1 MGDGTSTKEVLILHE
16 AMEILFEHKFDRQ
29 NLSSEKKTIQRLGK
43 RAQQNIYDFFGKIE
57 LVRGDHPLAK
67 SSSPSL
73 SNDDW
78 GIIKMERIS

>member
-1 MGDGTSTKEVLILHE
+1 
-16 AMEILFEHKFDRQ
+16 MEILFEHKFDRQ

-67 SSSPSL
+67 SSSPGL